1 MIFGYISMAVLPSSC
16 NGVPMSI
23 MNLRSSGGCKAVST
37 VGFPKPLSAS
47 QVAASIPR
55 AHVLAVIASEDADNE
70 IHKVVTVGG
79 YVVDVVAEA
88 FGTPAG
94 VTALSGYE
102 TACCVPDLRCVG
114 HRY

>member
-23 MNLRSSGGCKAVST
+23 VNHRSSGGCKALST
-37 VGFPKPLSAS
+37 VGFPKPPVS
-47 QVAASIPR
+47 QPNGRVHPQ
-55 AHVLAVIASEDADNE
+55 AHILAVIASEDADNE

-94 VTALSGYE
+94 VTALPGYE
-102 TACCVPDLRCVG
+102 TACCVLGLRCVG

>member
-1 MIFGYISMAVLPSSC
+1 MQRCADVDLEPPVFWGLQGGVHGWLPEAPVSQ
-16 NGVPMSI
+16 P
-23 MNLRSSGGCKAVST
+23 SGRVH
-37 VGFPKPLSAS
+37 
-47 QVAASIPR
+47 PR
-55 AHVLAVIASEDADNE
+55 AHVLAVIASEDADYE

-94 VTALSGYE
+94 VTALPGYE

-114 HRY
+114 YRY